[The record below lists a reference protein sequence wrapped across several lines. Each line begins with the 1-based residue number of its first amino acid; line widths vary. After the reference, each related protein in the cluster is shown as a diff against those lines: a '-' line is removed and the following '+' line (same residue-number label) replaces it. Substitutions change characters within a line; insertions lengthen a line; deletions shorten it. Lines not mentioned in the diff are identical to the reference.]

1 MTNKSFFKKNP
12 VSIPEKNSLSQAE
25 KDKKE
30 KEFINFNKETPIQH
44 EISRSIKESTKTLYL
59 RAPESYWNDIQ
70 EIMNLTGLSMNAV
83 CIELLRPAIR
93 KKIRELKEE

>member
-1 MTNKSFFKKNP
+1 MANESIFKKTP
-12 VSIPEKNSLSQAE
+12 VPPAEKTPLSQAE

-30 KEFINFNKETPIQH
+30 KEFISFNKGTPDKQ
-44 EISRSIKESTKTLYL
+44 EIVRSVKESTKTLYL

-93 KKIRELKEE
+93 KKLRELKEE